1 VDFSATL
8 DDSRARRP
16 VTFGNACPPDAG
28 IDWRKQGAR
37 RMHKPLNGMFRVL
50 VCRVQSRLC
59 GLPLDAVEET
69 LRPQPLR
76 PLKSPAVHVQGLA
89 RIRGDWLP
97 VVDLAGLLGLTES
110 AAVRRYV
117 VVRAGERRVAL
128 AVAEVLGL
136 QTFAAEQLRALPPLL
151 RDRDHGAVSALAE
164 RDDELIAVLDQ
175 ARLFPDDLPPTAA
188 LSAADGG
195 EAASH
200 RGAAS

>member
-1 VDFSATL
+1 
-8 DDSRARRP
+8 
-16 VTFGNACPPDAG
+16 
-28 IDWRKQGAR
+28 
-37 RMHKPLNGMFRVL
+37 MHKPLNGMFRVL
-50 VCRVQSRLC
+50 VCRVRSRLC

-97 VVDLAGLLGLTES
+97 VVDLAGLLGLTEAGAAPS
-110 AAVRRYV
+110 APWPPAPADAAAVRRYV

-151 RDRDHGAVSALAE
+151 RDRDHGAVTALAE

-175 ARLFPDDLPPTAA
+175 ARLLPNDLPPTAA
-188 LSAADGG
+188 VSPADSGDAIG
-195 EAASH
+195 HQEAAS
-200 RGAAS
+200 

>member
-1 VDFSATL
+1 
-8 DDSRARRP
+8 
-16 VTFGNACPPDAG
+16 
-28 IDWRKQGAR
+28 
-37 RMHKPLNGMFRVL
+37 MHKPLNGMFRVL
-50 VCRVQSRLC
+50 VCRVRSRLC

-110 AAVRRYV
+110 GVVPAPADAAAVRRYV

-175 ARLFPDDLPPTAA
+175 ARLFPDDLPPTAG

-200 RGAAS
+200 RGVAS

>member
-1 VDFSATL
+1 
-8 DDSRARRP
+8 
-16 VTFGNACPPDAG
+16 
-28 IDWRKQGAR
+28 
-37 RMHKPLNGMFRVL
+37 MHKPLNGMFRVL

-110 AAVRRYV
+110 GAAPAAVRRYV

>member
-1 VDFSATL
+1 
-8 DDSRARRP
+8 
-16 VTFGNACPPDAG
+16 
-28 IDWRKQGAR
+28 
-37 RMHKPLNGMFRVL
+37 MHKPLNGMFRVL

-97 VVDLAGLLGLTES
+97 VVDLAGLLGLTEPGAAPTPATAVTPPAS
-110 AAVRRYV
+110 SALPAPLPVDAAAVRRYV

-151 RDRDHGAVSALAE
+151 RDRDHGAVTALAE

-175 ARLFPDDLPPTAA
+175 ARLLPEDLPPTAA

>member
-1 VDFSATL
+1 
-8 DDSRARRP
+8 
-16 VTFGNACPPDAG
+16 
-28 IDWRKQGAR
+28 
-37 RMHKPLNGMFRVL
+37 MHKPLNGMFRVL

-110 AAVRRYV
+110 GAAPSALPGLLPADAEAVRRYV

-195 EAASH
+195 DAASH

>member
-1 VDFSATL
+1 
-8 DDSRARRP
+8 
-16 VTFGNACPPDAG
+16 
-28 IDWRKQGAR
+28 
-37 RMHKPLNGMFRVL
+37 MHKPLNGMFRVL

-110 AAVRRYV
+110 GTAHTPATAVTPSASSALQAPLPPAPADAAAVRRYV

-175 ARLFPDDLPPTAA
+175 ARLLPEDLPPTAA

>member
-1 VDFSATL
+1 
-8 DDSRARRP
+8 
-16 VTFGNACPPDAG
+16 
-28 IDWRKQGAR
+28 
-37 RMHKPLNGMFRVL
+37 MHKPLNGMFRVL

-97 VVDLAGLLGLTES
+97 VVDLAGLLGLTEAGAAPATAVTPPAS
-110 AAVRRYV
+110 SALPAPLPAAPADAAAVRRYV
-117 VVRAGERRVAL
+117 VVRAGDRRVAL

-175 ARLFPDDLPPTAA
+175 ARLLPDELPPTAA
-188 LSAADGG
+188 LSPADSGDAIG
-195 EAASH
+195 HQEAAS
-200 RGAAS
+200 

>member
-1 VDFSATL
+1 
-8 DDSRARRP
+8 
-16 VTFGNACPPDAG
+16 
-28 IDWRKQGAR
+28 
-37 RMHKPLNGMFRVL
+37 MHKPLNGMFRVL

-110 AAVRRYV
+110 GVDPAPADAAAVRRYV
-117 VVRAGERRVAL
+117 VVRAGDRRVAL

-151 RDRDHGAVSALAE
+151 RDRDPDGFEKLLPYAAEFKMNYPVLVGNGREDVQEAFGPLFGIPVSVIIGRDGIIAKKHSGIATKEQIE
-164 RDDELIAVLDQ
+164 REIKTLL
-175 ARLFPDDLPPTAA
+175 
-188 LSAADGG
+188 
-195 EAASH
+195 
-200 RGAAS
+200 

>member
-1 VDFSATL
+1 
-8 DDSRARRP
+8 
-16 VTFGNACPPDAG
+16 
-28 IDWRKQGAR
+28 
-37 RMHKPLNGMFRVL
+37 MHKPLNGMFRVL
-50 VCRVQSRLC
+50 VCRVRSRLC

-97 VVDLAGLLGLTES
+97 VVDLAGLLGLTEAGAAPATAVTPPAS
-110 AAVRRYV
+110 SALPAPLPAAPADAAAVRRYV
-117 VVRAGERRVAL
+117 VVRAGDRRVAL

-151 RDRDHGAVSALAE
+151 RDRDHGAVTALAE

-175 ARLFPDDLPPTAA
+175 GRLLPDDLPPTAA
-188 LSAADGG
+188 LSPADSGDAIG
-195 EAASH
+195 HQEAAS
-200 RGAAS
+200 

>member
-1 VDFSATL
+1 
-8 DDSRARRP
+8 
-16 VTFGNACPPDAG
+16 
-28 IDWRKQGAR
+28 
-37 RMHKPLNGMFRVL
+37 MHKPLNGMFRVL
-50 VCRVQSRLC
+50 VCRVRSRLC

-110 AAVRRYV
+110 GAAPAPADAAAVRRYV

-175 ARLFPDDLPPTAA
+175 ARLFPDDLPPTAG

>member
-1 VDFSATL
+1 
-8 DDSRARRP
+8 
-16 VTFGNACPPDAG
+16 
-28 IDWRKQGAR
+28 
-37 RMHKPLNGMFRVL
+37 MHKPSNGVFRVL
-50 VCRVQSRLC
+50 VCRARSRLC

-76 PLKSPAVHVQGLA
+76 PLMSPAVHVQGLA

-97 VVDLAGLLGLTES
+97 VVDLAGLLGLS
-110 AAVRRYV
+110 DAGAAGAPPPPGAAPVRRYV

-151 RDRDHGAVSALAE
+151 RDRDHGAVTALAE

-175 ARLFPDDLPPTAA
+175 ARLLPDDLPPTAA
-188 LSAADGG
+188 LSPADSGDAIG
-195 EAASH
+195 HQEAAS
-200 RGAAS
+200 